1 MKRIATI
8 IAAMLVCAASFA
20 QSGKDI
26 YNKFSDKPKVS
37 AVYIS
42 PSMFRLMGKLPE
54 IDMPEDDIDIAP
66 VVKELSGMYI
76 IDSESNKVNAALKT
90 EVEKLLKS
98 GKFELLL
105 EAREDGEL
113 VRIYTSGDEQ
123 TVTSFVM
130 TSVEKDE
137 SVFICLEGRI
147 GRADLEKLIASSVK

>member
-8 IAAMLVCAASFA
+8 IAAMFVCAASFA

-42 PSMFRLMGKLPE
+42 PSMFRLMGRLPE
-54 IDMPEDDIDIAP
+54 IDMPEEDIDVAP

-76 IDSESNKVNAALKT
+76 IDSESNKVNAALKS
-90 EVEKLLKS
+90 EVDKLLRS
-98 GKFELLL
+98 GNFELLL
-105 EAREDGEL
+105 EAKEDGEL
-113 VRIYTSGDEQ
+113 VRLYTIGDEN

-137 SVFICLEGRI
+137 YVFICLEGRI
-147 GRADLEKLIASSVK
+147 GRADLEKLIASSVR

>member
-26 YNKFSDKPKVS
+26 YNKFSDKPNVS

-54 IDMPEDDIDIAP
+54 IDMPEEDINLAP
-66 VVKELSGMYI
+66 VVKELSGMYL
-76 IDSESNKVNAALKT
+76 IDSENVKVNAALKT
-90 EVEKLLKS
+90 EVEKFLRA

-105 EAREDGEL
+105 EAKEDGET
-113 VRIYTSGDEQ
+113 VRLYTSGDEQ
-123 TVTSFVM
+123 TVTSLVM
-130 TSVEKDE
+130 TSTEKDE
-137 SVFICLEGRI
+137 SVFICLDGRI
-147 GRADLEKLIASSVK
+147 CRADLEKLLASSVK